1 MKYLLDVNVL
11 LAGLWKDHPRHA
23 ETAAWI
29 QGKDLVLCPLAE
41 LGFLRISTNKKAINA
56 PMKAARE
63 LLSRFAAE
71 RIADDLPA
79 LDSKPNRSED
89 VTDHYLAD
97 LAARHG
103 CRLATF
109 DESIDHAAVEVIAK
123 LVGPAPAQP
132 GK

>member
-29 QGKDLVLCPLAE
+29 QARTSCCAPWRNWAFCDQHQQEGDQ
-41 LGFLRISTNKKAINA
+41 R